1 MSVSMV
7 EDDGRGMDDDFLG
20 RLSLNELI
28 AVVVCSVAGLVLVI
42 LMTVL
47 VVLLIAIRRKS

>member
-1 MSVSMV
+1 MTDPMV
-7 EDDGRGMDDDFLG
+7 GDDGRGMDDKVLG
-20 RLSLNELI
+20 GLSLNELI

-47 VVLLIAIRRKS
+47 VILLIAIKRKS